1 MESVLQSPLVP
12 IALFVAI
19 IVTAYEMRTSLEPPS
34 CPECAHCQVIAAER
48 DRRDRELQARYAQSN
63 RIDADED
70 DNRRIG

>member
-1 MESVLQSPLVP
+1 MESVLLSPLVP

-34 CPECAHCQVIAAER
+34 CPECAHCQALAAER
-48 DRRDRELQARYAQSN
+48 DRRDRELQAKYARSN

-70 DNRRIG
+70 DDRRIG

>member
-1 MESVLQSPLVP
+1 MESLLLSPLVP

-34 CPECAHCQVIAAER
+34 CSECAHCQALAAER
-48 DRRDRELQARYAQSN
+48 DRRARELQAWYAQSN

-70 DNRRIG
+70 DDRRIG